1 MALSITKISDLS
13 VSDIKF
19 SDVRKNSKGGKMVY
33 LNHKS
38 GGKLMLKLPALK
50 APFGLSTFTDEGS
63 GKVTSTNL
71 PLSVDNAAVASRLDE
86 INKAVLNFVYDH
98 CEEIMGKKMSRDTLT
113 EMYKSPFK
121 PAAKEGYSPLLNLKV
136 ITDPG
141 SGAIKTESYDS
152 TGTDVPLDSLE
163 KGQSV
168 TTLVELSQIWRTPAG
183 FGATFRVHQV
193 KFSAANKLPSRALVE
208 SEDEV
213 EEEEE
218 EDEDDE

>member
-1 MALSITKISDLS
+1 MALTITKISDLS

-50 APFGLSTFTDEGS
+50 APFGLSTFTDENT

-71 PLSVDNAAVASRLDE
+71 PLSVDNADVAKRLDE
-86 INKAVLNFVYDH
+86 INKAVLNFVFDH
-98 CEEIMGKKMSRDTLT
+98 CEEIMGKKMSRETLS

-136 ITDPG
+136 ITDLTT
-141 SGAIKTESYDS
+141 GAIKTESYDA

-168 TTLVELSQIWRTPAG
+168 TTLAELSQIWRTPAG

-213 EEEEE
+213 EEEDEE
-218 EDEDDE
+218 EDEEE

>member
-1 MALSITKISDLS
+1 MALSIIKISDLS

-33 LNHKS
+33 LNHKL

-50 APFGLSTFTDEGS
+50 APFGLSTFIDENS

-71 PLSVDNAAVASRLDE
+71 PLSVDNPAVATRLDE
-86 INKAVLNFVYDH
+86 INKAVLNFVFDH

-121 PAAKEGYSPLLNLKV
+121 AAAKEGYYPLLNLKV
-136 ITDPG
+136 ITDPI

-152 TGTDVPLDSLE
+152 TGADVPLDSLE

-193 KFSAANKLPSRALVE
+193 KFSATNKLPSRALVE

-218 EDEDDE
+218 DDE

>member
-1 MALSITKISDLS
+1 MALSIIKISDLS

-50 APFGLSTFTDEGS
+50 APFGLSTFIDENS

-71 PLSVDNAAVASRLDE
+71 PLSVDNPAVATRLDE
-86 INKAVLNFVYDH
+86 INKAVLNFVFDH

-121 PAAKEGYSPLLNLKV
+121 AAAKEGYSPLLNLKV

-152 TGTDVPLDSLE
+152 TGADVPLDSLE

-193 KFSAANKLPSRALVE
+193 KFSATNKLPSRALVE

-213 EEEEE
+213 EEDEEE
-218 EDEDDE
+218 EDDE